1 MNIDGIEVFLTVLQ
15 TKSISKAAEKLFLS
29 QPTVSHRL
37 KALESDLKTH
47 LILRQKGSRNIELTY
62 QGEQFIPIAE
72 QWMSL
77 YTDTQDIQNMSPHIN
92 LSIGC
97 PDTLMTYFLPPL
109 FMRLLNMETTMQL
122 KILAY
127 HSDELYKAL
136 DERKID
142 VGLGFYQ
149 MHYRNILSYPVFQ
162 EPFFLARRK
171 RGTPRDVEIHPSKLD
186 RKNEIYFY
194 WCPEYQ
200 QWHDQWW
207 DPAEKPHVEIDT
219 ASLIHHLMD
228 KDELWMI
235 GPRCI
240 LDSLKNDERLEVCRL
255 AESPPERTC
264 YLFTHRYPKPHHSK
278 SMGIFR
284 DKLAEYCAEQSWK
297 ID

>member
-1 MNIDGIEVFLTVLQ
+1 MKIEGIQAFLTIVQ

-29 QPTVSHRL
+29 QPTVTNRL
-37 KALESDLKTH
+37 KALESELKTT
-47 LILRQKGSRNIELTY
+47 LIMRQKGSRNIEITY
-62 QGEQFIPIAE
+62 QGELFMPIAE

-77 YTDTQDIQNMSPHIN
+77 YTDTQNIQNIAPTMN

-97 PDTLMTYFLPPL
+97 PDTLLTYFLPPL
-109 FMRLLNMETTMQL
+109 FVQLLNMETTMKL

-136 DERKID
+136 EERKID

-149 MHYRNILSYPVFQ
+149 MHYKNILSYTIFK

-171 RGTPRDVEIHPSKLD
+171 RDTQPDVEIHPSKLE

-194 WCPEYQ
+194 WCPEFQ

-219 ASLIHHLMD
+219 ASLINHLMD

-240 LDSLKNDERLEVCRL
+240 IESLINEEGLEICKL
-255 AESPPERTC
+255 AENPPERNC

-278 SMGIFR
+278 SVSLFR
-284 DKLAEYCAEQSWK
+284 EKLEAFCAEQSW
-297 ID
+297 

>member
-1 MNIDGIEVFLTVLQ
+1 MNIDGIEAFLTVVQ

-37 KALESDLKTH
+37 KALEGDLKTP
-47 LILRQKGSRNIELTY
+47 LILRQKGSRTIELTY
-62 QGEQFIPIAE
+62 QGERFIPIAE

-77 YTDTQDIQNMSPHIN
+77 YADTQDIQDMSSHMN

-97 PDTLMTYFLPPL
+97 PDTLITYFLPPL
-109 FMRLLNMETTMQL
+109 LMRFLNMETTMQL

-142 VGLGFYQ
+142 IGIGFYQ
-149 MHYRNILSYPVFQ
+149 MQYRNILSYPIFK
-162 EPFFLARRK
+162 EPFFLARRR
-171 RGTPRDVEIHPSKLD
+171 RGTPPDAEIHPSKLD

-194 WCPEYQ
+194 WCPEFQ

-207 DPAEKPHVEIDT
+207 DPVEKPHVEIDT
-219 ASLIHHLMD
+219 ASLIRHLMN

-235 GPRCI
+235 GPYCI
-240 LDSLKNDERLEVCRL
+240 LRSFQNDDRLEICRL
-255 AESPPERTC
+255 AEDPPERNC
-264 YLFTHRYPKPHHSK
+264 YLFTHRYPKPHRLRSVTL
-278 SMGIFR
+278 FR
-284 DKLAEYCAEQSWK
+284 EKIEAFCNEQAWC
-297 ID
+297 IE